1 VVGLPT
7 DDAIMSG
14 VGGRSVTDDLLS
26 RYLGAA
32 QLGPVDERRLLVGYV
47 RASDLDRAD
56 PREHVLRPSR
66 AWVLSPSSTLGA
78 GRAPSGVDI
87 AVPLIEED
95 GLQDSAVP
103 RLAARLSAREGQ
115 WWISNNASGSA
126 TIVLSAPGA
135 QEELSSSG
143 PEYPIRRR
151 RVIVTVRS
159 RSTGRNGAHP
169 VEHRLTLFAPWFPD
183 DLPDASM
190 PRRLSDGRGT
200 TDVVG
205 APGWSWAHQRL
216 LAAWAYPELIGLA
229 SRGQPR
235 GRMTRLLLRQLPEG
249 ADPNERLLS
258 GLRRRASRHLG
269 VPLVGEVH
277 TPAFLDY
284 VVARRQYLGDAL
296 VDLHAEYDTL
306 TGPQHSEP

>member
-1 VVGLPT
+1 
-7 DDAIMSG
+7 M
-14 VGGRSVTDDLLS
+14 GGISVTDDLLS
-26 RYLGAA
+26 RSFGAA
-32 QLGPVDERRLLVGYV
+32 QVGPVDERRLLVTYV
-47 RASDLDRAD
+47 RASDLDRVD
-56 PREHVLRPSR
+56 PRERVLRPSHTW
-66 AWVLSPSSTLGA
+66 AIGQGSTLGM

-95 GLQDSAVP
+95 GLQDNAVP

-115 WWISNNASGSA
+115 WWISNHASGSA
-126 TIVLSAPGA
+126 SIVVSGPGA
-135 QEELSSSG
+135 QEELRGSS

-151 RVIVTVRS
+151 RSIVTVRS
-159 RSTGRNGAHP
+159 RSTGPSGAHP

-183 DLPDASM
+183 DLPDAPSM
-190 PRRLSDGRGT
+190 PSRPSDGKGT

-235 GRMTRLLLRQLPEG
+235 GRMTRLLLRQMLEG
-249 ADPNERLLS
+249 DDPNERLLS
-258 GLRRRASRHLG
+258 GLRRRAARHLG

-306 TGPQHSEP
+306 TRGRRSQP

>member
-1 VVGLPT
+1 VGE
-7 DDAIMSG
+7 
-14 VGGRSVTDDLLS
+14 RSVTDDLLS
-26 RYLGAA
+26 RSLGAA
-32 QLGPVDERRLLVGYV
+32 HLGPVDERRLLVAYV
-47 RASDLDRAD
+47 RASDLDRVD

-66 AWVLSPSSTLGA
+66 AWVIGQSSTLGM

-95 GLQDSAVP
+95 GLQDNAVP

-115 WWISNNASGSA
+115 WWISNHASGSA
-126 TIVLSAPGA
+126 SIVLSGPGA
-135 QEELSSSG
+135 QEELSGSS

-159 RSTGRNGAHP
+159 RSTGRNGAQP
-169 VEHRLTLFAPWFPD
+169 VEHRLTVFAPWFPD
-183 DLPDASM
+183 DLPHAPSA
-190 PRRLSDGRGT
+190 PSRPSDGRGT

-235 GRMTRLLLRQLPEG
+235 GRMTRLLLRQLLEG
-249 ADPNERLLS
+249 DDPNERLLS

-284 VVARRQYLGDAL
+284 IVARRQYLSAAL

-306 TGPQHSEP
+306 TGYQHSEP